1 MIPNNYGNQLYAGIF
16 VFLILVWPLSFAEG
30 TKPHLMWPFL
40 ITNTSLFILVWY
52 FNSHPEMS
60 YFRGLSVICASMM
73 TGCLQMTI
81 MILPWVLA
89 FVSLTSLFFTLV
101 GLIKGRKFTQ
111 ERWMKL
117 VLAFYNRGQIN
128 S

>member
-16 VFLILVWPLSFAEG
+16 VFLILVWPLGFAEG
-30 TKPHLMWPFL
+30 DMQHPMWPVL

-73 TGCLQMTI
+73 TGCLQLTI

-89 FVSLTSLFFTLV
+89 FVYLASLFLTLV

-111 ERWMKL
+111 GRWMKL
-117 VLAFYNRGQIN
+117 VMGFYNRGQIN
-128 S
+128 R